1 MGSSGNHFGVVYGSI
16 WGRLRVNIC
25 SMHFLNLGS
34 MIGIFYFVHCRKIR
48 RQAGEVESLNVM
60 PTSSGVAL
68 DLRDRDIVIFDDI
81 CDSAAP
87 GDVT

>member
-1 MGSSGNHFGVVYGSI
+1 MCYVGCYGRSY
-16 WGRLRVNIC
+16 
-25 SMHFLNLGS
+25 FLVDTPDV
-34 MIGIFYFVHCRKIR
+34 VHCRKIR

-81 CDSAAP
+81 CDSAGTLMNVVDKIKT
-87 GDVT
+87 GDSRIPSPTCTL